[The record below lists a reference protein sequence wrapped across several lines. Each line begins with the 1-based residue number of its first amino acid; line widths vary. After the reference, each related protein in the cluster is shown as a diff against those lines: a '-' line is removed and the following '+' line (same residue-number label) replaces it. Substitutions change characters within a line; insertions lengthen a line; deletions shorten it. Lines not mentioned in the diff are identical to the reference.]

1 MFPSGINMQ
10 FQRGKCRCLQPHG
23 KASAG
28 TPYCPF
34 ILADLQ
40 FSTLCLFIYL
50 FILPHCIRFK
60 LFKTLRAF
68 AAMSQFSEFPV
79 WSVLLAVLLHL
90 TVCSCHLLLS
100 WSWSYKT
107 KVLSLIMLVLEVVP
121 NTTYQIPK
129 EVSLS
134 FLVLVI

>member
-1 MFPSGINMQ
+1 MGKHLLEHLTVLSFWQICSFPP
-10 FQRGKCRCLQPHG
+10 C
-23 KASAG
+23 A
-28 TPYCPF
+28 Y
-34 ILADLQ
+34 
-40 FSTLCLFIYL
+40 LFIYL

>member
-1 MFPSGINMQ
+1 MGKHLLEHLAVLSFWQICSFPPCA
-10 FQRGKCRCLQPHG
+10 F
-23 KASAG
+23 
-28 TPYCPF
+28 
-34 ILADLQ
+34 
-40 FSTLCLFIYL
+40 LFIYF

-60 LFKTLRAF
+60 LFKTLHAF

-107 KVLSLIMLVLEVVP
+107 KVLSLIMLVLEIVP